1 MKRINILFFFA
12 ILTALPSCF
21 TRDMKE
27 KMNESM
33 NEMQKMLA
41 DQTFRKTL
49 GDIELHKLRTGE
61 YPASLRELKFINALD
76 SAYFTS
82 LEYHKLDSGYALNLT
97 FKAATLN
104 NQLTEVDLSYPPE
117 FWTGLGCLKSNLK
130 KE

>member
-12 ILTALPSCF
+12 ILIALPSCF

-49 GDIELHKLRTGE
+49 GDIEICTSSEPENIRLRYG
-61 YPASLRELKFINALD
+61 N
-76 SAYFTS
+76 
-82 LEYHKLDSGYALNLT
+82 
-97 FKAATLN
+97 
-104 NQLTEVDLSYPPE
+104 
-117 FWTGLGCLKSNLK
+117 
-130 KE
+130 